1 MGKKADFKYEVAQTA
16 AEIGIGKAAE
26 MFAVGRKS
34 VGVWLKLFKSGG
46 RAAFNNFSRQNQQSP
61 NKLDETVTKAII
73 ELKKADPQISGAE
86 IKRRLNLN
94 CSLAVICK
102 KIRHSGLAPASLKAD
117 NGCWT
122 LRASFKQLNSGWL
135 FIVQEPKRNLI
146 FTAICPEMSALYA
159 AIWLADFLHQ
169 LVFSK
174 EKSKITLNFSSDKI
188 TAGAVKLVS
197 PRFPAIKFITEITAR
212 TITNRELSGIIKSEQ
227 TAESD
232 ELPLK
237 LYLFQLLHNRN
248 FTGLSWQLV
257 PVPTENKLN
266 NFFKSITSQQSA
278 KNRIIEDLRTT
289 VTEKLLSESEI
300 CYKNG
305 DLATAETDCQLLIE
319 LNQYTQNSSAYLVAL
334 RRLALVYQK
343 KGNWQSAEKYLLQA
357 YSFSVKNSDAVQQ
370 GKTAA
375 LLANFFVQRTDWTK
389 AAGYARIQLQ
399 TAIDNQ
405 SATEEINAQ
414 QVLGVIE
421 EKRNRLQAA
430 VAHYKRTLLLVE
442 STGNLLVKAQALGN
456 LGVVYYRQNK
466 PRKAREYY
474 EEAIFL
480 TEKIGDERQTA
491 RLYNNLGVIEEEQG
505 RTKAALLCYQKMLD
519 WANKHQNP
527 NWQLAALI
535 NLGSLQNDLG
545 EQQSALNSLRTA
557 YELAVK
563 FKQEENRS
571 LILANLGEVY
581 FSLKLPAKALN
592 SINRAIGIADRQ
604 ENSYNLA
611 GFYHQFARME
621 FELNHFPKA
630 AEYLQKS
637 MAAALSVE
645 RNDLAEGNQLLKLQ
659 LAYRQKADSQ
669 ELISILAELKNLADN
684 KTDPPTAALAAVFLT
699 IILSEQACQAAD
711 GYEISEWQKTA
722 TRKCSLLWKKSGVTI
737 YKQRLDILNTI
748 AIN

>member
-16 AEIGIGKAAE
+16 AQIGIGKAAE

-46 RAAFNNFSRQNQQSP
+46 RSALNNFSRQNQPSP
-61 NKLDETVTKAII
+61 NKLDEAVTTTII
-73 ELKKADPQISGAE
+73 QLKKADPQISGAE
-86 IKRRLNLN
+86 IKRRLNLS
-94 CSLAVICK
+94 CSLAVVCK
-102 KIRHSGLAPASLKAD
+102 KIRQSGLAPASQKTD
-117 NGCWT
+117 NGSWT
-122 LRASFKQLNSGWL
+122 LRASFKQLNSDWL
-135 FIVQEPKRNLI
+135 FIVHEPNRNLI
-146 FTAICPEMSALYA
+146 FTVICPEMSALCA
-159 AIWLADFLHQ
+159 AIWLAEFLTI
-169 LVFSK
+169 LTLNK

-188 TAGAVKLVS
+188 TAGAVKLAS
-197 PRFPAIKFITEITAR
+197 ARFSAIKFITEITAR

-227 TAESD
+227 TTESG

-237 LYLFQLLHNRN
+237 LYLFQLLHNLN
-248 FTGLSWQLV
+248 FSGLSWQLV
-257 PVPTENKLN
+257 PVPTENQIN
-266 NFFKSITSQQSA
+266 NFLKSITSQQSA
-278 KNRIIEDLRTT
+278 KNQLIEDFRKSVL
-289 VTEKLLSESEI
+289 EKLLSESEN
-300 CYKNG
+300 CYKSG
-305 DLATAETDCQLLIE
+305 DLATTETNCQLLIE
-319 LNQYTQNSSAYLVAL
+319 LYQCNKNRSAYLVAL

-343 KGNWQSAEKYLLQA
+343 KGNWQSAERYLLQA
-357 YSFSVKNSDAVQQ
+357 YSFSVKNCDAVQQ

-375 LLANFFVQRTDWTK
+375 LLANFFVQQADWTK
-389 AAGYARIQLQ
+389 AAAYARIQLQ

-405 SATEEINAQ
+405 SAGEEINAQ

-442 STGNLLVKAQALGN
+442 TTGNLSVKAQALDN

-466 PRKAREYY
+466 LRKAREYY
-474 EEAIFL
+474 EETIFL

-545 EQQSALNSLRTA
+545 EQQAALNSLRTA

-581 FSLKLPAKALN
+581 FSLKLPSKALN
-592 SINRAIGIADRQ
+592 SLNRAIRIADRQ

-611 GFYHQFARME
+611 GFYHQLTRME
-621 FELNHFPKA
+621 FEMNHFPRA
-630 AEYLQKS
+630 AEWLQKS
-637 MAAALSVE
+637 MAAAALAE
-645 RNDLAEGNQLLKLQ
+645 RNDLAESNQLLKLQ
-659 LAYRQKADSQ
+659 LAYRQKSDFQ
-669 ELISILAELKNLADN
+669 ELTPILAELKNLADN

-699 IILSEQACQAAD
+699 IILSEQACQAVDEYA
-711 GYEISEWQKTA
+711 ISEWHKTA
-722 TRKCSLLWKKSGVTI
+722 TRKCSLLWKKSGVTLF
-737 YKQRLDILNTI
+737 KQQIDILNTI
-748 AIN
+748 AII